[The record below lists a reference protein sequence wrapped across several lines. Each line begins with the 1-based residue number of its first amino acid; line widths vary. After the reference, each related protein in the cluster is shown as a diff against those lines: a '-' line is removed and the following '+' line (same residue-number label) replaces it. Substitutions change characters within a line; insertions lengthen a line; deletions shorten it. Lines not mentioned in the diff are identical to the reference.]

1 MAGEISDSPAALMSF
16 LLMLVHTFS
25 MNAVASIDYW
35 LNLLEKEIKDIVV
48 SKHSAHLAEVE
59 RLLKGEVFV
68 DIFCPH
74 QDVVRVI
81 SFPHLLL
88 FRPCFLQTDFNSY
101 LDPLE
106 NIMQTLSKEQEDMMM
121 NLEDHSD
128 EEHAEIPI
136 RTARF
141 SLARS
146 NSSKSSLSKFRALV
160 VIVVDDLRGSQR
172 VCFSPSPRFGSF
184 KSDFAYFY
192 ASRFPFFSAQVR

>member
-1 MAGEISDSPAALMSF
+1 MGGRSAGVAGEISDSPAALMSF
-16 LLMLVHTFS
+16 LLMLIHTFS

-59 RLLKGEVFV
+59 RLLKGTYF
-68 DIFCPH
+68 DH
-74 QDVVRVI
+74 YLSS
-81 SFPHLLL
+81 SFICSFSSLSS
-88 FRPCFLQTDFNSY
+88 FLSMRTADFNSY

-128 EEHAEIPI
+128 EEHGEIPV

-146 NSSKSSLSKFRALV
+146 NSSKSSLSKLFV
-160 VIVVDDLRGSQR
+160 
-172 VCFSPSPRFGSF
+172 
-184 KSDFAYFY
+184 
-192 ASRFPFFSAQVR
+192 